1 MFRSSNKS
9 ASAANHQG
17 SCKPQPKGR
26 PSHSSWWCAALRV
39 ILPAALLFALQPVQ
53 GALADYR
60 LDSGDIIE
68 VSVFGRNDLNRRTTV
83 DVDGNVLVPLIGAVN
98 ASGVT
103 LSALRTKIK
112 ELLATSDSVRGADV
126 IVDLIECRPFYVY
139 GNVARAGAYPYRP
152 GMTARHALALA
163 GGLDTLRAQQSNA
176 TTSPLTIAELRGRYR
191 TLAGEYARQQI
202 KVAALRA
209 EAEGKTEIDLN
220 AIPNASRLPGVA
232 EELVQL
238 ETQYLKASQSGRE
251 QDKKHLAAALDLADN
266 HVAALELGQKNDQEA
281 TKQQADELARVTELS
296 RRGLAS
302 ASRTTD
308 EQRATVLLRSREM
321 DTAARLAQARQAR
334 QEVLRNLEKADDRK
348 VRLPQELQAAVVAL
362 DGIHSQLTAVGEQLV
377 TTGTMGTQS
386 DGKGRSVSEIT
397 IVRRKAGATVK
408 LSATED
414 TPVEPDDIVE
424 IAIKFDQL
432 NVTPSN

>member
-1 MFRSSNKS
+1 
-9 ASAANHQG
+9 
-17 SCKPQPKGR
+17 
-26 PSHSSWWCAALRV
+26 
-39 ILPAALLFALQPVQ
+39 VQ
-53 GALADYR
+53 ADYR

-83 DVDGNVLVPLIGAVN
+83 DVEGNILVPLIGAVK

-103 LSALRTKIK
+103 LSALRAKVK

-163 GGLDTLRAQQSNA
+163 GGIDTLRAQQS
-176 TTSPLTIAELRGRYR
+176 TTTSSPLTIAELRGRYR

-209 EAEGKTEIDLN
+209 EAAGKTEIDLN

-232 EELVQL
+232 EELVDL

-251 QDKKHLAAALDLADN
+251 QEQKHLAAALDLADS
-266 HVAALELGQKNDQEA
+266 HVTALELGQKNDQEA
-281 TKQQADELARVTELS
+281 TKQQADELARVAELS

-334 QEVLRNLEKADDRK
+334 QEVLRNLQKVDDRK
-348 VRLPQELQAAVVAL
+348 IRLPQELQVAVVAL
-362 DGIHSQLTAVGEQLV
+362 EGIHSQLNAVGEQLV

-386 DGKGRSVSEIT
+386 DSKGRSASEIT
-397 IVRRKAGATVK
+397 IVRRKADATVK
-408 LSATED
+408 LIATED
-414 TPVEPDDIVE
+414 TLVEPDDIVE
-424 IAIKFDQL
+424 IAIKFEWL
-432 NVTPSN
+432 NVAPGN

>member
-1 MFRSSNKS
+1 MFSFSYGPGLVKTRTGCHGHQKNGSRTSSS
-9 ASAANHQG
+9 FARAVL
-17 SCKPQPKGR
+17 R
-26 PSHSSWWCAALRV
+26 AL
-39 ILPAALLFALQPVQ
+39 LPAVFLFSAFFVQ
-53 GALADYR
+53 GAQADYR

-83 DVDGNVLVPLIGAVN
+83 DVEGNILVPLIGAVK

-103 LSALRTKIK
+103 LSVLRAKVK

-163 GGLDTLRAQQSNA
+163 GGIDTLRAQQS
-176 TTSPLTIAELRGRYR
+176 TTTSSPLTIAELRGRYR

-220 AIPNASRLPGVA
+220 ALPNASRLPGVA
-232 EELVQL
+232 EELVDL

-251 QDKKHLAAALDLADN
+251 QEKKHLAVALDLADS
-266 HVAALELGQKNDQEA
+266 HVTALELGQKNDQEA
-281 TKQQADELARVTELS
+281 TKQQADELARVAELS

-334 QEVLRNLEKADDRK
+334 QEVLRNLQKVDDRK
-348 VRLPQELQAAVVAL
+348 IRLPQELQVAVVAL
-362 DGIHSQLTAVGEQLV
+362 DGIHSQLNAVGEQLV

-386 DGKGRSVSEIT
+386 DSKGRSASEIT
-397 IVRRKAGATVK
+397 IVRRTAGATVK
-408 LSATED
+408 LTATED
-414 TPVEPDDIVE
+414 TLVEPDDIVE
-424 IAIKFDQL
+424 IAIKFEWL
-432 NVTPSN
+432 NVAPGN

>member
-1 MFRSSNKS
+1 MR
-9 ASAANHQG
+9 
-17 SCKPQPKGR
+17 
-26 PSHSSWWCAALRV
+26 AL
-39 ILPAALLFALQPVQ
+39 IPAALLFALIPAQAAQ
-53 GALADYR
+53 ADYR
-60 LDSGDIIE
+60 LDSGDVVE

-83 DVDGNVLVPLIGAVN
+83 DVDGNILVPLIGAVK

-103 LSALRTKIK
+103 LSALRDKVK

-139 GNVARAGAYPYRP
+139 GNVSRAGAYPYRP

-163 GGLDTLRAQQSNA
+163 GGLDTLRAQQSTA

-202 KVAALRA
+202 RVAALRA
-209 EAEGKTEIDLN
+209 EMDGKTEIDLN
-220 AIPNASRLPGVA
+220 AISNTSRLPGVA

-238 ETQYLKASQSGRE
+238 ETQYLKASQSSRQ
-251 QDKKHLAAALDLADN
+251 QDQKSLTVALELADN

-281 TKQQADELARVTELS
+281 TKQQAEELARVTELG

-348 VRLPQELQAAVVAL
+348 IKLPQELQAAVVAL
-362 DGIHSQLTAVGEQLV
+362 DGIHSQLNAVGEQLV
-377 TTGTMGTQS
+377 TTGTMGAQS
-386 DGKGRSVSEIT
+386 DSKGRSASEIT
-397 IVRRKAGATVK
+397 IVRRKAGGGTLK
-408 LSATED
+408 LASTED
-414 TPVEPDDIVE
+414 TLVEPDDIVE
-424 IAIKFDQL
+424 ISIKFEWL